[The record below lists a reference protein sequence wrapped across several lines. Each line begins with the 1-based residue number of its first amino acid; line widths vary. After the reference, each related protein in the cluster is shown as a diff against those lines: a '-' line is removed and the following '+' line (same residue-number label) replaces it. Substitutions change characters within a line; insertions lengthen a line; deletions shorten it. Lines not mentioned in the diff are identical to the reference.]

1 MAFTRVTRAMSR
13 FLLKGRRL
21 PIMLG
26 LIVTLLVAW
35 VQVAPSAGLS
45 SLIERLDH
53 LIYDQR
59 FDMMPKPLK
68 NPDNKIVVIDID
80 ERSLQAEGQW
90 PWDRF
95 KVGRLIEKLQANGVI
110 VAGFDMN
117 FPEPQRNAMQDL
129 LARVDQSSLDPD
141 FLNSLSDVESVL
153 DGDTYMANAIAD
165 PAMDVALAVSFN
177 PVDEVE
183 YGALPAPIVSLDA
196 AIADKVQLQEMS
208 GYTGNIPVL
217 QAVASGS
224 GIMNQLPDVDGVV
237 RRVPLVV
244 RYKNQLYPTL
254 ALEMARLYFFE
265 DSFELVTYPVGD
277 AHQVEGVR
285 VGHNAG
291 QYELATDARAQVL
304 VPYVGR
310 SILSGEG
317 LYPYVSAT
325 DVLNDNVDRAVLEN
339 ALVLVGTTSTGMFDL
354 RATPLESVY
363 PGVEVHANILNGI
376 LDAFVVHEIS
386 GTQSDTQ
393 SAMSALDFSSAV
405 AFPYKPV
412 WEDGAILF
420 TLIVVG
426 FALSFVLPFL
436 GPALLAVGAVALIAV
451 TIWSNFQLWAVAK
464 MDISLTLILLLV
476 IALFVVN
483 TAYGFLSERLTRKTI
498 KGMFD
503 QYVPPAHIDAMLA
516 NPEAYTFEGESRE
529 MTALFADIRDFTTV
543 SESLSATELKQLLN
557 EFFTPVTSIIF
568 DHNGT
573 VDKYVGDMI
582 MAFWGAPLHDPKHRE
597 NAVMAALA
605 ILDKAEQLHAE
616 FPKKGFPAINIGIG
630 INTGMMNVGDMGSV
644 FRRAYTVLGDAV
656 NLGSRLEGLTKFYG
670 VKLLV
675 GEETYED
682 LDGFVCRLID
692 KVKVKGKDLAVNAY
706 EPLCKESEASTELL
720 AEVADYH
727 AALKCYF
734 AQEWNL
740 AQEKFTMLQSKA
752 PNTLLYRIY
761 LERIEALRNEPLSKD
776 WDGSFQHLSK

>member
-1 MAFTRVTRAMSR
+1 MSFAAFGRATSR
-13 FLLKGRRL
+13 FLFKGHRF
-21 PIMLG
+21 PILLG
-26 LIVTLLVAW
+26 LLVTFLVSW
-35 VQVAPSAGLS
+35 VQIAPPSALS

-59 FDMMPKPLK
+59 FDMMPKPIK
-68 NPDNKIVVIDID
+68 NPENKIVVIDID

-95 KVGRLIEKLQANGVI
+95 KVGQLIEKLQAYGVI

-129 LARVDQSSLDPD
+129 LNRVDQASLEPD
-141 FLNSLSDVESVL
+141 FLSRLSAVETVL

-183 YGALPAPIVSLDA
+183 YGALPEPIVSLDA
-196 AIADKVQLQEMS
+196 DIADKVRLQEMA
-208 GYTGNIPVL
+208 GYTGNIAVL
-217 QAVASGS
+217 QSAARGS

-244 RYKNQLYPTL
+244 RYKDQLYPTL

-265 DSFELVTYPVGD
+265 DTFELVTYPLGD
-277 AHQVEGVR
+277 IHQVEGVR
-285 VGHNAG
+285 VGRNAG

-310 SILSGEG
+310 SVLSGQG

-325 DVLNDNVDRAVLEN
+325 DVLHERVDRSVLEN

-354 RATPLESVY
+354 RSTPLESVY

-376 LDAFVVHEIS
+376 LDSFVVQEIS
-386 GTQSDTQ
+386 SGSQSETN
-393 SAMSALDFSSAV
+393 AVDFSAAV

-420 TLIVVG
+420 SLVFAGLI
-426 FALSFVLPFL
+426 LSFILPFL
-436 GPALLAVGAVALIAV
+436 GPATLAVSAVLIIAV
-451 TIWSNFQLWAVAK
+451 TIWGNFQLWALAK
-464 MDISLTLILLLV
+464 MDISLTLILFLI

-498 KGMFD
+498 KGMFN

-516 NPEAYTFEGESRE
+516 NPDAYTFDGESRE
-529 MTALFADIRDFTTV
+529 MTVLFADIRDFTSV
-543 SESLSATELKQLLN
+543 SEALSATELKQLLN

-582 MAFWGAPLHDPKHRE
+582 MAFWGAPLHDPQHRM
-597 NAVMAALA
+597 NAVMAALE
-605 ILDKAEQLHAE
+605 ILEKAEQLHEE

-670 VKLLV
+670 VKFLI
-675 GEETYED
+675 GEETYVE
-682 LDGFVCRLID
+682 LDGILCRLID

-706 EPLCKESEASTELL
+706 EPLCKESQASVQLQ

-727 AALKCYF
+727 AALEYYY
-734 AQEWNL
+734 AQAWDD
-740 AQEKFTMLQSKA
+740 AQEKFHALQKQC
-752 PNTLLYRIY
+752 PNTLLYEIY
-761 LERIEALRNEPLSKD
+761 LERIEALRKQSLGSD